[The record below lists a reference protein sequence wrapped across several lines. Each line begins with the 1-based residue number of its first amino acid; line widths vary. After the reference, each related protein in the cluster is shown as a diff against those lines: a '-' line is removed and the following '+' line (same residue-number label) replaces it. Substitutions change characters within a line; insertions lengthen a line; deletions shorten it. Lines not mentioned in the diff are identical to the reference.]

1 MHPYDLWGMRASGG
15 RAEADPVTFGFLL
28 SDCYLLM

>member
-1 MHPYDLWGMRASGG
+1 MHPYDLWGMRARD